1 MTKAPSDH
9 VILEFPAI
17 ASADTCAIWNILSS
31 KTLSAAVKGRCHLAI
46 ARFVIYECLE
56 KPRKN
61 PEEDLHLRKEL
72 KKEIESGKHLSLHE
86 LEISDV
92 QNLVDDVGD
101 IRRFDKGELAA
112 LALARKYRS
121 GFITDD
127 RVARKVGERIVGNAS
142 VRTTPHLVGWLVYCG
157 HLTDGDVK
165 TIISDNDNYR
175 NPQGRIGPYIQQCY
189 EHAMG
194 LRIRVKP

>member
-1 MTKAPSDH
+1 MSNAPRDQA
-9 VILEFPAI
+9 ILEFPAV
-17 ASADTCAIWNILSS
+17 ASADTCAVWNILSS
-31 KTLSAAVKGRCHLAI
+31 RTLSSAIKGRCHLTLAK
-46 ARFVIYECLE
+46 FVLYECLD
-56 KPRKN
+56 KPRKK
-61 PEEDLHLRKEL
+61 PSEDLHLREQL
-72 KKEIESGKHLSLHE
+72 RKEITSGKHFSLHE
-86 LEISDV
+86 LEIEDI
-92 QNLVDDVGD
+92 QHLVADVGD

-127 RVARKVGERIVGNAS
+127 RVAKKVGERIVGNLC

-175 NPQGRIGPYIQQCY
+175 NTQGRIGIYIQQCY

-194 LRIRVKP
+194 LRIRPKP